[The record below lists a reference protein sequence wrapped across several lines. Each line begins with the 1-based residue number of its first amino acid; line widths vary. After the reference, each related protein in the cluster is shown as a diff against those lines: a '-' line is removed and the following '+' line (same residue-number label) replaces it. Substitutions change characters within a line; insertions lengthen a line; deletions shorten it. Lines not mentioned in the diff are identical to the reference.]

1 MSGKRSHRLLRTWI
15 LPLVLLALAAPAS
28 AAAKLIHMH
37 NGKVLRAESVKAE
50 GEWLVVALD
59 GGSTLGIRA
68 ELVAQVEDDLGDDN
82 DFGTSLNVV
91 TSGRYV
97 PRGRSDGGFRNR
109 QAGRGTPNN
118 ALTDKTTPRASQ
130 PQPGG
135 VIAQPGVVT
144 VPPGQRPGRGVQPGT
159 DQQPAQG
166 LNLTPSVPRRRL
178 GTRPKNN

>member
-15 LPLVLLALAAPAS
+15 LPLVLLALAVPAS

-97 PRGRSDGGFRNR
+97 PRGRGGLSNR
-109 QAGRGTPNN
+109 QGGRATANN
-118 ALTDKTTPRASQ
+118 PLTEPRASQ

-135 VIAQPGVVT
+135 VT
-144 VPPGQRPGRGVQPGT
+144 VPPGQKPGPGVQPGT
-159 DQQPAQG
+159 VQPTQSG
-166 LNLTPSVPRRRL
+166 LNLTPGAPSRRIQSR
-178 GTRPKNN
+178 RPNNN

>member
-15 LPLVLLALAAPAS
+15 LPLVLLAMAAPAS

-37 NGKVLRAESVKAE
+37 NGKVLRAESVKAD

-59 GGSTLGIRA
+59 GGHTLGIRA
-68 ELVAQVEDDLGDDN
+68 ELVAQVEDDLGDNN

-97 PRGRSDGGFRNR
+97 PRGRRDAGIRNR
-109 QAGRGTPNN
+109 QGGRASNP
-118 ALTDKTTPRASQ
+118 LTERATPRASQ

-135 VIAQPGVVT
+135 VTIT
-144 VPPGQRPGRGVQPGT
+144 PGQSQKPGPGLQTQGGQP
-159 DQQPAQG
+159 QPVQG
-166 LNLTPSVPRRRL
+166 LNLTPSKPSRRL
-178 GTRPKNN
+178 GNRANNN